1 MSDLQHLAN
10 QLNISIVYSSVIDG
24 NGHYLPMIDT
34 IVINETLSETEMSH
48 VLAHE
53 LGHACLHKNE
63 LALYNTTFS
72 NHSKMEFQADCFK
85 VEHLLDEYLKTSDIS
100 PHAINYCHFME
111 SNDIDFSLEGYIR
124 DLVTQRTTLLSC
136 G

>member
-1 MSDLQHLAN
+1 MKEMIQA
-10 QLNISIVYSSVIDG
+10 LNISVLYSSDIETH
-24 NGHYLPMIDT
+24 GHYFPTLDT
-34 IVINETLSETEMSH
+34 IIINSNLSDHEQNETL
-48 VLAHE
+48 LHE